1 MICCIGEVG
10 AVSRLIPRS
19 MRAVQ
24 SVMAVVIGDDEVAM
38 EKIDSDELWCR

>member
-10 AVSRLIPRS
+10 VVSKLMPND

-24 SVMAVVIGDDEVAM
+24 SVMAVVMGDDEAAID
-38 EKIDSDELWCR
+38 KIDSNGL